1 MVSARVMPNV
11 KVHGETNRKWT
22 VIALLCA
29 VFLAAMEA
37 TAVATV
43 MPTIVGDLGGLD
55 RYSWVF
61 TAYMMSS
68 TITVPIYGK
77 LADLYGRKPILQFGI
92 GLFLIGST
100 LSAFAGS
107 MNQLI
112 LFRAIQGL
120 GAGAIQ
126 PMGLTITGDIFKM
139 EERARIT
146 AVFGTVWGVAGISGP
161 MIGSVIVEF
170 LGWPWIYLVN
180 IPFGLAAAFIV
191 QKSLREKIER
201 RKNIKLDW
209 LGALF
214 LSAAISCTLLAVN
227 AREESIIFVPLST
240 LCFIAFL
247 LVEQRVA
254 EPIVPLDMF
263 SNPVISN
270 ASLVSLMLGGAM
282 LTFVTYLPLYIEGV
296 RQLGVFAAGISIIPM
311 GVAWPVASGLSA
323 RILPRLGFRR
333 LLRLGLVL
341 VFSGCTL
348 TASAAYLHFPFFFL
362 MGGMGLLGLGMG
374 FSNIPLLF
382 SVQSAV
388 PWNRRGSATATNL
401 FSRTM
406 GGTIAVGVMG
416 AVLAR
421 ALLRDPSLPAS
432 VANDLI
438 GPSHGRNVPL
448 DLLARLAEVMEFGLT
463 RIFFY
468 SAGIA
473 CLALLFGLFFPKV
486 VKEADPNEDIE
497 GAETL

>member
-1 MVSARVMPNV
+1 MPELF
-11 KVHGETNRKWT
+11 VHGETNRKWT

-146 AVFGTVWGVAGISGP
+146 AIFGTVWGVAGISGP
-161 MIGSVIVEF
+161 MIGSIIVEF

-191 QKSLREKIER
+191 QKALHEKIER
-201 RKNIKLDW
+201 KKVKLDW

-333 LLRLGLVL
+333 LLRLGLCF
-341 VFSGCTL
+341 VFSGCLL
-348 TASAAYLHFPFFFL
+348 TALAAAYKLPFFFL

-421 ALLRDPSLPAS
+421 ALLRDPNLPAS

-438 GPSHGRNVPL
+438 GPTHGRNVAP
-448 DLLARLAEVMEFGLT
+448 DLLARLADVMDFGLS

-473 CLALLFGLFFPKV
+473 GLAFLFGLFFPKV
-486 VKEADPNEDIE
+486 VKEAVPNEDIE

>member
-1 MVSARVMPNV
+1 MPELF
-11 KVHGETNRKWT
+11 VHGETNRKWT

-146 AVFGTVWGVAGISGP
+146 AIFGTVWGVAGISGP
-161 MIGSVIVEF
+161 MIGSIIVEF

-191 QKSLREKIER
+191 QKALHEKIER
-201 RKNIKLDW
+201 KKVKLDW

-333 LLRLGLVL
+333 LLRLGLCF
-341 VFSGCTL
+341 VFSGCLL
-348 TASAAYLHFPFFFL
+348 TALAAAYKLPFFFL

-421 ALLRDPSLPAS
+421 ALLRDPNLPAS

-438 GPSHGRNVPL
+438 GPTHGRNVAP
-448 DLLARLAEVMEFGLT
+448 DLLARLADVMDFGLS

-473 CLALLFGLFFPKV
+473 GLALLFGLFFPKV
-486 VKEADPNEDIE
+486 VKEAVPNEDIE

>member
-1 MVSARVMPNV
+1 MGAAVAEIA
-11 KVHGETNRKWT
+11 VHGETNRKWT

-100 LSAFAGS
+100 LSALAGT

-112 LFRAIQGL
+112 FFRAIQGL

-126 PMGLTITGDIFKM
+126 PMGLTITGDIFKV

-146 AVFGTVWGVAGISGP
+146 AIFGTVWGVAGISGP
-161 MIGSVIVEF
+161 MIGSLISEF
-170 LGWPWIYLVN
+170 LGWPWLFYINL
-180 IPFGLAAAFIV
+180 PFGVAAAFIV
-191 QKSLREKIER
+191 QQALKEKIV
-201 RKNIKLDW
+201 RKKVKLDW
-209 LGALF
+209 LGAVF

-227 AREESIIFVPLST
+227 AREESAVLIPLST
-240 LCFIAFL
+240 FCFIAFL
-247 LVEQRVA
+247 LVEQRVQ
-254 EPIVPLDMF
+254 EPIVPLDLF

-270 ASLVSLMLGGAM
+270 ASLVSIMLGGAM

-311 GVAWPVASGLSA
+311 GVAWPIASGLSA
-323 RILPRLGFRR
+323 RILPRMGFRR

-341 VFSGCTL
+341 VFTGCTL
-348 TASAAYLHFPFFFL
+348 TASAAYFKLPFFAI
-362 MGGMGLLGLGMG
+362 MVGMGLLGLGMG

-421 ALLRDPSLPAS
+421 ALSRDPTLPAS

-438 GPSHGRNVPL
+438 GPTHGKNVAPE
-448 DLLARLAEVMEFGLT
+448 LLERLAAVMDVGLY

-473 CLALLFGLFFPKV
+473 LLALLFGLFFPKV
-486 VKEADPNEDIE
+486 VKEATPNEDIE

>member
-1 MVSARVMPNV
+1 MP
-11 KVHGETNRKWT
+11 KALFAAAHSGETNRKWT

-61 TAYMMSS
+61 TAYMMFS

-77 LADLYGRKPILQFGI
+77 LADLYGRKPILQLGI
-92 GLFLIGST
+92 GFFLVGSVC
-100 LSAFAGS
+100 SAFSRS
-107 MNQLI
+107 MNMLI
-112 LFRAIQGL
+112 LFRALQGL

-126 PMGLTITGDIFKM
+126 PMGITITADIFKI
-139 EERARIT
+139 EERAKIT

-161 MIGSVIVEF
+161 LIGSIIVEF

-180 IPFGLAAAFIV
+180 IPFGLASAWIV
-191 QKSLREKIER
+191 QKALHENVVK
-201 RKNIKLDW
+201 KKVKLDW
-209 LGALF
+209 LGAIF

-227 AREESIIFVPLST
+227 NRADSIILVPLST

-247 LVEQRVA
+247 LVEQRVE
-254 EPIVPLDMF
+254 EPIVPLDIF

-270 ASLVSLMLGGAM
+270 ASIVSIMLGGAM
-282 LTFVTYLPLYIEGV
+282 LTFVTYLPLYVEGV
-296 RQLGVFAAGISIIPM
+296 LQLGIFAAGVSIIPM
-311 GVAWPVASGLSA
+311 GLAWPIASGLSA
-323 RILPRLGFRR
+323 RILPRIGFRR
-333 LLRLGLVL
+333 LLRTGLVL
-341 VFSGCTL
+341 VFLGCST
-348 TASAAYLHFPFFFL
+348 TAAAVYFRWPFAF
-362 MGGMGLLGLGMG
+362 MMSGMGLLGLGMG

-388 PWNRRGSATATNL
+388 PWNRRGTATATNL

-421 ALLRDPSLPAS
+421 ALLLDPTLPAS
-432 VANDLI
+432 VANQLI
-438 GPSHGRNVPL
+438 GPTHGRNVSPE
-448 DLLARLAEVMEFGLT
+448 DLRRLAGVMDYGLT
-463 RIFFY
+463 RVFFY

-473 CLALLFGLFFPKV
+473 LLALLFGLFFPKV
-486 VKEADPNEDIE
+486 VKEAAPDEDIE
-497 GAETL
+497 GVETL